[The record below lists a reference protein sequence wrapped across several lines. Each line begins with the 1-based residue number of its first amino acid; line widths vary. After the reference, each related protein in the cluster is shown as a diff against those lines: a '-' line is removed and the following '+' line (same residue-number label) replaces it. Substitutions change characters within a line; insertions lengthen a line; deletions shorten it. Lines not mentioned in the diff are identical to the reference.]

1 VGSIVITTAAPW
13 TASGADAATTT
24 PASATGPVADADR
37 SHTLVVRPRGNQVAG
52 HRRSHDDRADHRHCR
67 AGIPAIRPCHHGSF
81 PAVGP
86 PAVGE

>member
-1 VGSIVITTAAPW
+1 VGSIVITTVAPW

-24 PASATGPVADADR
+24 PASASGPVADADR
-37 SHTLVVRPRGNQVAG
+37 SHTLVVGPRQIGCG
-52 HRRSHDDRADHRHCR
+52 SSPIHDARADHRHCR
-67 AGIPAIRPCHHGSF
+67 AGIPSIRPCHHGSF